1 MACQSAIH
9 QCLTSLRNLSIMEI
23 DAMLFWNVILTLVVV
38 PFGWAFNKMFQ
49 EVKRLQILLNKTR
62 EEYARRDDVKEDM
75 DRVMAALHRVED
87 KIDKMLSRD
96 R

>member
-1 MACQSAIH
+1 
-9 QCLTSLRNLSIMEI
+9 MEI

-75 DRVMAALHRVED
+75 DRVMAALHRVEE

>member
-1 MACQSAIH
+1 
-9 QCLTSLRNLSIMEI
+9 MEI

-38 PFGWAFNKMFQ
+38 PFGWAFNKKFQ

>member
-1 MACQSAIH
+1 
-9 QCLTSLRNLSIMEI
+9 MEI
-23 DAMLFWNVILTLVVV
+23 DAMLFWNIILTMVVV

>member
-1 MACQSAIH
+1 
-9 QCLTSLRNLSIMEI
+9 MEI

-38 PFGWAFNKMFQ
+38 PCGWAFNKMFQ

-87 KIDKMLSRD
+87 KIDKILTVTK
-96 R
+96 

>member
-1 MACQSAIH
+1 
-9 QCLTSLRNLSIMEI
+9 
-23 DAMLFWNVILTLVVV
+23 MLFWNIILTMVVV
-38 PFGWAFNKMFQ
+38 PAGWAFNKMFQ

>member
-1 MACQSAIH
+1 
-9 QCLTSLRNLSIMEI
+9 
-23 DAMLFWNVILTLVVV
+23 MLFWNIILTLVVV

-87 KIDKMLSRD
+87 KIDKILSRD
-96 R
+96 RY

>member
-1 MACQSAIH
+1 
-9 QCLTSLRNLSIMEI
+9 MEI
-23 DAMLFWNVILTLVVV
+23 DAMLFWNIILTMVVV

-96 R
+96 K